1 VVSSV
6 FLTLRPSKHG
16 LESGSSMSFE
26 GNSDELEKE
35 RVGDS
40 IRDEED
46 IRLWER
52 CMAGDRESWET
63 LVDRFG
69 RLVCKTVLD
78 TLKQFSN
85 PSDIDWKDIYQD
97 VFLKLKQKL
106 HQWKRKSTLA
116 TYIRAVA
123 YHATI
128 DRIRKQR
135 VAHQETNATTDRA
148 DPLNRMIVKEL
159 LDLLTPGEYLLISL
173 HFLEGW
179 SLQEI
184 AGLLRKEIGAV
195 YTMKTRALA
204 KLRKIHLADG

>member
-1 VVSSV
+1 M
-6 FLTLRPSKHG
+6 G
-16 LESGSSMSFE
+16 FE
-26 GNSDELEKE
+26 GDSDELEKE
-35 RVGDS
+35 KFGDS

-52 CMAGDRESWET
+52 CMAGDRDSWET

-69 RLVCKTVLD
+69 RVVCKTVLD
-78 TLKQFSN
+78 TLKRFSN

-123 YHATI
+123 YHATV

-135 VAHQETNATTDRA
+135 AGQQESNVTTDEGP
-148 DPLNRMIVKEL
+148 DPLSGMVVKEL
-159 LDLLTPGEYLLISL
+159 MIYLTPGEYLLISL

-184 AGLLRKEIGAV
+184 ADLLGKEIGAV

-204 KLRKIHLADG
+204 KLRKIHLGDG